1 MAFLEFYNLK
11 NETLD
16 LTAADYEG
24 WATIAVNEEENVDAA
39 AEEDTD
45 EDSTLDENDSKDE
58 DGEMSLLVLYLMQ
71 MYSWKGVWC
80 KVSS

>member
-16 LTAADYEG
+16 LTTADYEG

>member
-16 LTAADYEG
+16 LTTADYEG

-80 KVSS
+80 KVLS